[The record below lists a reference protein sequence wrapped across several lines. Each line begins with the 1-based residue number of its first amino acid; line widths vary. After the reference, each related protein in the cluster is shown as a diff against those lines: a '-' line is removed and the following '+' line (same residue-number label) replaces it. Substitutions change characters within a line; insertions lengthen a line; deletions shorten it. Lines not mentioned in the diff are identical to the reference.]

1 MHSNRH
7 PGKTRR
13 ARSRLAASIL
23 VVTAAVLGLPSVAQ
37 AETPAQAPTPS
48 SGKVS
53 VTPAC
58 ETPKAGY
65 AGCFALRR
73 DDIKSVKGVLPNA
86 DAPAGYGPAD
96 LLSAYGLPT
105 DGGAGATV
113 AIVDAFDDPAAEAD
127 LAIYRQQFGLP
138 ACTTDN
144 GCFKKIDQRGG
155 TDYPAPD
162 AGWAGEISLDV
173 DMVSAIAPNAKIL
186 LVEADT
192 NAFEDM
198 GAAVNRAVAS
208 GAKYVS
214 NSYGSGYT
222 TVPGSGEDPS
232 EVTELDQYYN
242 HPGVAIVASTGDE
255 DYGVAYPAASPYVTS
270 VGGTALNRS
279 AADPRGWSESV
290 WHNSFGGPG
299 SGCSVYEAKPAWQK
313 DTGCANRAVADVS
326 AVADP
331 VTGVAVYQTYG
342 RVGWQVYGGTSASSP
357 IIAGV
362 YAVAGTP
369 SAGTY
374 PSSYLYDKP
383 TAFNDVTAG
392 ANGTCTPAYLCTAG
406 AGYDGPTGLGTPKGV
421 GAFATGPHGEIVG
434 TVTDSAT
441 GAPISGAT
449 VTAGDG
455 SATTDATGKYD
466 IRAAVGAYDV
476 VATAYGYSSKT
487 IASVTVA
494 QDSSVTENFALDAV
508 PSSTVHGIVSD
519 ASGHGWPLYAKVTVD
534 GVPGGGVYTDPGT
547 GRYSLTLPQGSDYNL
562 HFAPVYPGYA
572 TATRTVTVGA
582 TAVTANADVKT
593 DTTSCDTAPGY
604 KLTHHSAATQSF
616 DASTAPDGWTVA
628 DAAGSTGATWSF
640 AGKRTNFTGGTGN
653 YAIVDSDS
661 GGSGTAQ
668 DTTLT
673 SPALAVPDATDPYVA
688 FDTDYYAL
696 DSTATVQMSLDG
708 GTTWS
713 DIWTR
718 GGTSLRGTHV
728 AIPVPQAVGKDSLEL
743 RFHYTGS
750 FAWWWELDNVTVGND
765 TCDVIPGGLV
775 YGHVTDANTDKAVN
789 GAQVSIPDAGLTVTT
804 AATPDDQAQP
814 DGFYW
819 GFSKV
824 TGSHTVNV
832 ADGHYVS
839 TGQKVKIAAD
849 DVVGADFTL
858 QAGQIAV
865 TPATIDKTLA
875 WQATGSAT
883 IKLTNTGTAPAT
895 VKLGER
901 NGGSTPLLTGGAP
914 LNKVKGTFSN
924 RALSAQAGRAATA
937 KVDVNPADAPWEQV
951 ADYPTAIMDNV
962 VAYDEGKVYSVG
974 GYDGSSDTTAGYQ
987 FDAEA
992 GQWTAI
998 APASDAREAARGDFV
1013 NGKLVLS
1020 GGWGPG
1026 GAPDGKTE
1034 IYDPESNTWSTGAS
1048 NPAPLAAAGK
1058 AVVDG
1063 KLYLVGGCT
1072 TDSCGTKTVEVYDAA
1087 ADTWSTAA
1095 PYPVAV
1101 AWQACGA
1108 ISGIIYCAGGN
1119 TDSATSSSVYAYDPG
1134 AGSWSQLAD
1143 MPTDMWAAVSAA
1155 ANGQLL
1161 VSGGVV
1167 DNSTVVTNQGYAY
1180 DPVANTWTA
1189 MPNAN
1194 QTLYRSGGACGLY
1207 RIGGNPGGFLVPPV
1221 ASSEVLPGFTNC
1233 GAASDV
1239 SWLGLGTTEV
1249 TLAPGK
1255 SAKVTVSL
1263 NADVPDITQPG
1274 LYTAAVSLGTD
1285 TPYAVPAVPVSM
1297 TVNPPKTWG
1306 KIAGTIKS
1314 AADGKAIA
1322 GATVQIDT
1330 WASSYTLKTKADGT
1344 YQLWLD
1350 TRNNPLQ
1357 LIVAKDGFQPQIAKV
1372 KITKGATTTTDFS
1385 LKKS

>member
-1 MHSNRH
+1 MHSNRY
-7 PGKTRR
+7 PGTTRR
-13 ARSRLAASIL
+13 APSRLAASIL
-23 VVTAAVLGLPSVAQ
+23 VVAAALLGMPGFAQ
-37 AETPAQAPTPS
+37 AETPAP
-48 SGKVS
+48 GKIS

-65 AGCFALRR
+65 VGCFALHR
-73 DDIKSVKGVLPNA
+73 DDIKAVKGVLPNA
-86 DAPAGYGPAD
+86 DSPNGYGPAD
-96 LLSAYGLPT
+96 LLGAYGLPA

-127 LAIYRQQFGLP
+127 LAVYRQQYGLP

-155 TDYPAPD
+155 TDYPEPD
-162 AGWAGEISLDV
+162 PGWAGEISLDV

-186 LVEADT
+186 LVESDT

-198 GAAVNRAVAS
+198 GAAVDRAVAS

-222 TVPGSGEDPS
+222 SAPGSGEDPS

-279 AADPRGWSESV
+279 STDPRGWTESV

-313 DTGCANRAVADVS
+313 DTGCANRTVADVS

-342 RVGWQVYGGTSASSP
+342 RTGWQVYGGTSASSP

-362 YAVAGTP
+362 YALAGTP

-374 PSSYLYDKP
+374 PSSYLYDQP
-383 TAFNDVTAG
+383 GAFNDVTSG

-406 AGYDGPTGLGTPKGV
+406 TGYDGPTGLGTPH
-421 GAFATGPHGEIVG
+421 GAAAFTTGPHGEIVG

-441 GAPISGAT
+441 GAPITGAT
-449 VTAGDG
+449 VTAGES
-455 SATTDATGKYD
+455 SAVTDAAGEYD
-466 IRAAVGAYDV
+466 IHAPVGAYDV
-476 VATAYGYSSKT
+476 VVTAYGYKSDKV
-487 IASVTVA
+487 AGVTVS
-494 QDSSVTENFALDAV
+494 QDASVTENFALDAL

-519 ASGHGWPLYAKVTVD
+519 ASGHGWPLYAKVTAD

-547 GRYSLTLPQGSDYNL
+547 GRYSLTLPQGSDYEL
-562 HFAPVYPGYA
+562 HFTPVYPGYA
-572 TATRTVTVGA
+572 TATRTVTVGSS
-582 TAVTANADVKT
+582 AVTANIDVKA
-593 DTTSCDTAPGY
+593 DPTSCDTAPGY
-604 KLTHHSAATQSF
+604 KLTHHTGATQTF
-616 DASTAPDGWTVA
+616 DAATAPDGWTVTDA
-628 DAAGSTGATWSF
+628 DGSTGATWSF
-640 AGKRTNFTGGTGN
+640 AGTRDNLTGGSGN
-653 YAIVDSDS
+653 YAIVDSDH
-661 GGSGTAQ
+661 GGSGNNQ

-673 SPALAVPDATDPYVA
+673 SAALAVPDAADPVVS
-688 FDTDYYAL
+688 FDTDYNAL
-696 DSTATVQMSLDG
+696 TSTATVQLSVDG
-708 GTTWS
+708 GATWS
-713 DIWTR
+713 DIWSQ
-718 GGTSLRGTHV
+718 GATSVRTSHV
-728 AIPVPQAVGKDSLEL
+728 SIPVPQAVGKESLKL
-743 RFHYTGS
+743 RFRYTGS
-750 FAWWWELDNVTVGND
+750 YAWWWEIDNVSVGNN
-765 TCDVIPGGLV
+765 TCDVVPGGLI
-775 YGHVTDANTDKAVN
+775 YGHVTDANTQNALN
-789 GAQVSIPDAGLTVTT
+789 GAQIAIPDASLTVTS

-824 TGSHTVNV
+824 TGSHAVNV
-832 ADGHYVS
+832 TDGHYVAA
-839 TGQKVKIAAD
+839 TKKVKIDAD
-849 DVVGADFTL
+849 DVVSADFTL
-858 QAGQIAV
+858 DAGQITV
-865 TPATIDKTLA
+865 TPASVAKTVA
-875 WQATGSAT
+875 WQGGATAPIT
-883 IKLTNTGTAPAT
+883 LKNTGTAPAT

-901 NGGSTPLLTGGAP
+901 NGSSTPLLTGGAP
-914 LNKVKGTFSN
+914 LNRVKGNFSN
-924 RALSAQAGRAATA
+924 RALAGSKRALSNQALKAAA
-937 KVDVNPADAPWEQV
+937 NPSDAPWEQV
-951 ADYPTAIMDNV
+951 PDYPSTIMDNV
-962 VAYDEGKVYSVG
+962 VAYDDGQVYSVA
-974 GYDGSSDTTAGYQ
+974 GYDGSSDTNVGYRL
-987 FDAEA
+987 DPVA

-998 APASDAREAARGDFV
+998 APASEQREAARGDFV
-1013 NGKLVLS
+1013 NGKLIVS

-1026 GAPDGKTE
+1026 GLPDAKTE
-1034 IYDPESNTWSTGAS
+1034 IYDPGADS
-1048 NPAPLAAAGK
+1048 WTVGAANPAPLAAAGK
-1058 AVVDG
+1058 AVAEG
-1063 KLYLVGGCT
+1063 KLYLIGGCT
-1072 TDSCGTKTVEVYDAA
+1072 ASSCGSKTVEVYDAA
-1087 ADTWSTAA
+1087 DNTWSSAA

-1101 AWQACGA
+1101 AWQACGTIA
-1108 ISGIIYCAGGN
+1108 DVIYCAGGN
-1119 TDSATSSSVYAYDPG
+1119 TDAASSSDVYAYDP
-1134 AGSWSQLAD
+1134 AAD
-1143 MPTDMWAAVSAA
+1143 TWEKRASMPTDVWAGVSAA

-1167 DNSTVVTNQGYAY
+1167 DNSTTVTNQGWVY
-1180 DPVANTWTA
+1180 DPAADSWA
-1189 MPNAN
+1189 ALPNAN

-1207 RIGGNPGGFLVPPV
+1207 RIGGNPGGFGAPPV
-1221 ASSEVLPGFTNC
+1221 STSEVLPGFTNC
-1233 GAASDV
+1233 GSVSDV
-1239 SWLGLGTTEV
+1239 SWLGLSTTEV

-1263 NADVPDITQPG
+1263 NANVADITQPG
-1274 LYTAAVSLGTD
+1274 LYTSAVSIGTD

-1306 KIAGTIKS
+1306 KITGTVKS
-1314 AADGKAIA
+1314 AADGKPIP
-1322 GATVQIDT
+1322 GATVQVDT
-1330 WASSYTLKTKADGT
+1330 WATSYTLKTRTDGT

-1357 LIVAKDGFQPQIAKV
+1357 LIVAKDGFQPQIATV